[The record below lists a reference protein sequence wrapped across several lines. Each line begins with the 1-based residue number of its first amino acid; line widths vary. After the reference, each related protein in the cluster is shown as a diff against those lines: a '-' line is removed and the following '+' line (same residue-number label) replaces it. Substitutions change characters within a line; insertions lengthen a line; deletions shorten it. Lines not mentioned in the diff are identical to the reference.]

1 MPNTAPSLSPKG
13 RYRVDEILQ
22 REKASPFRAG
32 MGGLKI
38 DVSTVKLFLL
48 TLNFPTPL
56 FILAAVKRRKI
67 AVAYLAL
74 VLAYV
79 SVAYE
84 LRCIE
89 LLAEMCR
96 AVWTNLSE

>member
-1 MPNTAPSLSPKG
+1 LLEA
-13 RYRVDEILQ
+13 
-22 REKASPFRAG
+22 A
-32 MGGLKI
+32 
-38 DVSTVKLFLL
+38 KLFLL

-56 FILAAVKRRKI
+56 FIFAAAKRQKI

-79 SVAYE
+79 SVAYV

-89 LLAEMCR
+89 LLAD
-96 AVWTNLSE
+96 VSSGLD

>member
-1 MPNTAPSLSPKG
+1 LLEA
-13 RYRVDEILQ
+13 
-22 REKASPFRAG
+22 A
-32 MGGLKI
+32 
-38 DVSTVKLFLL
+38 KLFLL

-56 FILAAVKRRKI
+56 FIFAAVRRRKI

-79 SVAYE
+79 YTVADA

-96 AVWTNLSE
+96 AVAVD

>member
-1 MPNTAPSLSPKG
+1 LLEA
-13 RYRVDEILQ
+13 
-22 REKASPFRAG
+22 A
-32 MGGLKI
+32 
-38 DVSTVKLFLL
+38 KLFLL

-67 AVAYLAL
+67 AVAYLDL

-79 SVAYE
+79 YTVADA

-89 LLAEMCR
+89 LLADVSSGCSGLICLNR
-96 AVWTNLSE
+96 TL